1 MIGVLIASKAEWK
14 VLLEIYNITDEYLE
28 KYPYGEYYRTKFNNK
43 DIVFFRSGVRKINA
57 SASLQYVIDK
67 FQIEKLINIGVCTGA
82 NEELNYGD
90 ILVPEGIIDY
100 DFIVRDLDDEIN
112 EKYIMNN
119 DIPKISLEYKTGLL
133 GTSDKSLITWEDLIY
148 LSSNGI
154 SASDMEASAISKIC
168 KINGIECI
176 IIKGISDKPIKGESG
191 YDEQLD
197 VYEYNLPIV
206 MKKLIEDY
214 LTEVI

>member
-43 DIVFFRSGVRKINA
+43 DIIFFRSGVRKINA
-57 SASLQYVIDK
+57 SASLQYIIDK
-67 FQIEKLINIGVCTGA
+67 FEIEKLINIGVCTGA
-82 NEELNYGD
+82 SEELNYGD
-90 ILVPEGIIDY
+90 VLLPEGIIDY
-100 DFIVRDLDDEIN
+100 DFILRDLDDEIN
-112 EKYIMNN
+112 EKYIMENH
-119 DIPKISLEYKTGLL
+119 IPEISLKYNTGIL
-133 GTSDKSLITWEDLIY
+133 GTSDKSLITWRDFTY

-154 SASDMEASAISKIC
+154 SASDKEASAILKIC

-176 IIKGISDKPIKGESG
+176 IMKGISDKPIKGENG

-197 VYEYNLPIV
+197 VYKYNLPIV

>member
-43 DIVFFRSGVRKINA
+43 DIIFFRSGVRKINA
-57 SASLQYVIDK
+57 SAALQYIIDK
-67 FQIEKLINIGVCTGA
+67 FEIEKIINIGVCTGVA
-82 NEELNYGD
+82 EELNYGD
-90 ILVPEGIIDY
+90 VLVPEGIIDY
-100 DFIVRDLDDEIN
+100 DFIVKDLDNEIN
-112 EKYIMNN
+112 EKYIMDS
-119 DIPKISLEYKTGLL
+119 DIPEISLEYTTGIL
-133 GTSDKSLITWEDLIY
+133 GTSDKSLITWKDFIY
-148 LSSNGI
+148 LSSNAI
-154 SASDMEASAISKIC
+154 SASDMEASAIFKIC
-168 KINGIECI
+168 KVNGIKCI
-176 IIKGISDKPIKGESG
+176 IMKCISDKPIKGENG
-191 YDEQLD
+191 YNEQLD

>member
-57 SASLQYVIDK
+57 SAALQYIIDR
-67 FQIEKLINIGVCTGA
+67 FEIEKLINIGVCTGA

-90 ILVPEGIIDY
+90 VLVPEGIIDY
-100 DFIVRDLDDEIN
+100 DFIVRDLDDEID
-112 EKYIMNN
+112 EKYIMDN
-119 DIPKISLEYKTGLL
+119 DIPEISLKYKTGLL
-133 GTSDKSLITWEDLIY
+133 GTSDKSLITWKDFIY

-154 SASDMEASAISKIC
+154 SASDMEASAILKIC

-176 IIKGISDKPIKGESG
+176 IMKGISDKPIKGESG
-191 YDEQLD
+191 YNEQLD

>member
-14 VLLEIYNITDEYLE
+14 VLLEIYNIADEYLE

-43 DIVFFRSGVRKINA
+43 DIVFFRSGVRKINVG
-57 SASLQYVIDK
+57 ASLQYMIDK
-67 FQIEKLINIGVCTGA
+67 FEIEKLINIGVCTGA
-82 NEELNYGD
+82 SEELNYGD
-90 ILVPEGIIDY
+90 VLVPDGIIDY
-100 DFIVRDLDDEIN
+100 DFIVRDLDNEIK
-112 EKYIMNN
+112 EEYIIEN

-133 GTSDKSLITWEDLIY
+133 GTSDKSLITWRDFTY

-154 SASDMEASAISKIC
+154 LASDKEASAILKIC
-168 KINGIECI
+168 KINGIKCI
-176 IIKGISDKPIKGESG
+176 IMKGISDKPIKGENG
-191 YDEQLD
+191 YDEQLE